1 MENSMAKDVITQMYA
16 EFKLYHH
23 YTVENWGI
31 LCSALGC
38 AVEALEKQMPQKVK
52 YGYDDQ
58 DDIKCSN
65 CDYAVGRRGSYFGR
79 SKYCEEC
86 GQRLDWSDTE

>member
-38 AVEALEKQMPQKVK
+38 AVEALEKQIPEKPK
-52 YGYDDQ
+52 LDNDNGIYETEH
-58 DDIKCSN
+58 CPN
-65 CDYAVGRRGSYFGR
+65 CNRKLFPNEHHCR
-79 SKYCEEC
+79 C
-86 GQRLDWSDTE
+86 GQALDWR